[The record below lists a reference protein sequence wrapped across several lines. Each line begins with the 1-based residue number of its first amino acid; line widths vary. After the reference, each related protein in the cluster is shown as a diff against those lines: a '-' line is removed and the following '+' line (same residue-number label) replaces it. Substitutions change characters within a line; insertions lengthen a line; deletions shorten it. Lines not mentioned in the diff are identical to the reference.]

1 VAPDVH
7 RAQQMLISAL
17 TVPRPDRDRPAPA
30 VVPHVVLA
38 VRSATR
44 MELETVIPVSVR
56 LASGLLP
63 AAILHNVG
71 NAHRIVPVAQIRE
84 LVTAT
89 HVRLEQD
96 HQTACQ
102 AAV

>member
-1 VAPDVH
+1 
-7 RAQQMLISAL
+7 
-17 TVPRPDRDRPAPA
+17 
-30 VVPHVVLA
+30 
-38 VRSATR
+38 
-44 MELETVIPVSVR
+44 
-56 LASGLLP
+56 LP